1 MSIPLSLNHLSSAG
15 DQTQGF
21 VHAKQVLYHLNYTP
35 SSSCSLVFF
44 FFFQNKVLIFYMYPI
59 NSSLYPLSVMKCSAW
74 FFSLLILRTQI
85 GQILGKH
92 IGQTGSVL
100 IFILLEKNK
109 HKLFLSFDILK
120 VIDAMFK
127 KRALVERLY
136 VAQC

>member
-1 MSIPLSLNHLSSAG
+1 
-15 DQTQGF
+15 
-21 VHAKQVLYHLNYTP
+21 
-35 SSSCSLVFF
+35 
-44 FFFQNKVLIFYMYPI
+44 MYPI